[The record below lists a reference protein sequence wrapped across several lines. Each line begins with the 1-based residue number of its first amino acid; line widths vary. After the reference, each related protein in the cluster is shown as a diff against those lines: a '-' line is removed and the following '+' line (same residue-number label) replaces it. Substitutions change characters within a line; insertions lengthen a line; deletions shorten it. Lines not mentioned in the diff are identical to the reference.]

1 MKSQLAVKV
10 EYLSTEMT
18 LRQITKMLRLEML
31 LKILTV
37 QEPLRA
43 VAAVDLV
50 GDRLPQ
56 LGVDFMSFAVSVSL
70 RCLFAEEL
78 LFASMT
84 VKLQSA
90 IGMNQKAVCFH

>member
-1 MKSQLAVKV
+1 MKSQLAVEV
-10 EYLSTEMT
+10 EYLPTEMT
-18 LRQITKMLRLEML
+18 LRQITEMLRLEML
-31 LKILTV
+31 LKILAV
-37 QEPLRA
+37 QEPLGA

-56 LGVDFMSFAVSVSL
+56 LGVDFVSFAVPVSL
-70 RCLFAEEL
+70 GCLLTEEL
-78 LFASMT
+78 LFASVT